1 MDKAEGGEKMP
12 GKNFRK
18 YCELKAR
25 IAPFELKTDAET
37 VKTVSIIN
45 VLLERTLNVDAGA
58 STEGRFGM
66 SPGQTLE
73 NYIGR
78 AEKYIAALER
88 GKYPLK
94 GKATEPGKAL
104 VDHSFIVK
112 DGRVHLFYN
121 RDFVGYEWD
130 TMPVNTVGH
139 AVTDD
144 LVNWTWEAPVVS
156 VDPSKFEN
164 YQVWS
169 PGVAEKDGRYY
180 MYYTG
185 VNYNVAQAICVAV
198 SDDLYHWEQPEDG
211 AVNPVVKPGAW
222 CPWDESR
229 WSDCRDSMVFV
240 DNDGTAYMYYCTS
253 KYVDVPDGAVEGE
266 WTGRGNENR
275 PARTAVGIAS
285 SNDMIHW
292 RDRGAYTF
300 DICDI
305 TLESPFVLRRGN
317 KYYMFYTNCGHGTAY
332 AVSDDPISGW
342 KSLGMLMPWK
352 IPPEC
357 PANVP
362 SCAEVFEFKGE
373 WYISSCLREPG
384 CEQYLELFRLTWN
397 EDGTVTVGERIE

>member
-1 MDKAEGGEKMP
+1 MP
-12 GKNFRK
+12 GTNFK
-18 YCELKAR
+18 KFCELKAR
-25 IAPFELKTDAET
+25 IAPFELKTDTET
-37 VKTVSIIN
+37 VKTVSIVN
-45 VLLERTLNVDAGA
+45 VLLERMLNVDAGA

-73 NYIGR
+73 NYMGR
-78 AEKYIAALER
+78 AEKYIDALER
-88 GKYPLK
+88 GEYPLK

-104 VDHSFIVK
+104 VDHSFVEK
-112 DGRVHLFYN
+112 DGRMHLFYN

-144 LVNWTWEAPVVS
+144 LVNWTWEAPVLS
-156 VDPSKFEN
+156 VDSARFEN

-169 PGVAEKDGRYY
+169 PGVVEKNGTYY

-185 VNYNVAQAICVAV
+185 VNYNCAQAICLAI
-198 SDDLYHWEQPEDG
+198 SRDLYHWEKYGDG
-211 AVNPVVKPGAW
+211 PVVKPG
-222 CPWDESR
+222 PWGSWTPER

-240 DNDGTAYMYYCTS
+240 DNDGTAYMYYCTARRR
-253 KYVDVPDGAVEGE
+253 PDGGME
-266 WTGRGNENR
+266 
-275 PARTAVGIAS
+275 TAVGVAS
-285 SNDMIHW
+285 STDMVNW
-292 RDRGAYTF
+292 TDRGAYTF

-305 TLESPFVLRRGN
+305 TLESPFVLRRGD

-342 KSLGMLMPWK
+342 QSLGMLLPYS

-362 SCAEVFEFKGE
+362 SCAEVFEFKGQ

-397 EDGTVTVGERIE
+397 SDGTVTVGERVE

>member
-1 MDKAEGGEKMP
+1 MP
-12 GKNFRK
+12 GTNFK
-18 YCELKAR
+18 KFCELKAR
-25 IAPFELKTDAET
+25 IAPFELKTDTET
-37 VKTVSIIN
+37 VKTVSIVN
-45 VLLERTLNVDAGA
+45 VLLERMLNVDAGA

-73 NYIGR
+73 NYMGR
-78 AEKYIAALER
+78 AEKYIDALER
-88 GKYPLK
+88 GEYPLK

-104 VDHSFIVK
+104 VDHSFVEK
-112 DGRVHLFYN
+112 DGRMHLFYN

-144 LVNWTWEAPVVS
+144 LVNWTWEAPVLS
-156 VDPSKFEN
+156 VDSARFEN

-169 PGVAEKDGRYY
+169 PGVVEKNGTYY

-185 VNYNVAQAICVAV
+185 VNYNCAQAICLAT
-198 SDDLYHWEQPEDG
+198 SRDLYHWEKYGDG
-211 AVNPVVKPGAW
+211 PVVKPG
-222 CPWDESR
+222 PWGSWTPER

-240 DNDGTAYMYYCTS
+240 DNDGTAYMYYCTARRR
-253 KYVDVPDGAVEGE
+253 PDGGME
-266 WTGRGNENR
+266 
-275 PARTAVGIAS
+275 TAVGVAS
-285 SNDMIHW
+285 STDMVNW
-292 RDRGAYTF
+292 TDRGAYTF

-305 TLESPFVLRRGN
+305 TLESPFVLRRGD

-342 KSLGMLMPWK
+342 QSLGMLLPYS

-362 SCAEVFEFKGE
+362 SCAEVFEFKGQ

-397 EDGTVTVGERIE
+397 SDGTVTVGERVE

>member
-1 MDKAEGGEKMP
+1 MP
-12 GKNFRK
+12 GTNFK
-18 YCELKAR
+18 KFCELKAR

-37 VKTVSIIN
+37 VKTVSIVN
-45 VLLERTLNVDAGA
+45 VLLERMLNVDAGA

-73 NYIGR
+73 NYMGR
-78 AEKYIAALER
+78 AEKYIDALER
-88 GKYPLK
+88 GEYPLK

-104 VDHSFIVK
+104 VDHSFVEK
-112 DGRVHLFYN
+112 DGRMHLFYN

-144 LVNWTWEAPVVS
+144 LVNWTWEAPVLS
-156 VDPSKFEN
+156 VDSARFEN

-169 PGVAEKDGRYY
+169 PGVVEKNGTYY

-185 VNYNVAQAICVAV
+185 VNYNCAQAICLAI
-198 SDDLYHWEQPEDG
+198 SRDLYHWEKYGDG
-211 AVNPVVKPGAW
+211 PVVKPG
-222 CPWDESR
+222 PWGSWTPER

-240 DNDGTAYMYYCTS
+240 DNDGTAYMYYCTARRR
-253 KYVDVPDGAVEGE
+253 PDGGME
-266 WTGRGNENR
+266 
-275 PARTAVGIAS
+275 TAVGVAS
-285 SNDMIHW
+285 STDMVNW
-292 RDRGAYTF
+292 TDRGAYTF

-305 TLESPFVLRRGN
+305 TLESPFVLRRGD

-342 KSLGMLMPWK
+342 QSLGMLLPYS

-362 SCAEVFEFKGE
+362 SCAEVFEFKGQ

-397 EDGTVTVGERIE
+397 SDGTVTVGERVE

>member
-1 MDKAEGGEKMP
+1 MP
-12 GKNFRK
+12 GTNFIK
-18 YCELKAR
+18 FSELKAR

-37 VKTVSIIN
+37 VKTVSIVN
-45 VLLERTLNVDAGA
+45 VLLERMLNVDAGA

-73 NYIGR
+73 NYMGR
-78 AEKYIAALER
+78 AEKYIDALER
-88 GKYPLK
+88 GEYPLK

-104 VDHSFIVK
+104 VDHSFVEK
-112 DGRVHLFYN
+112 DGRMHLFYN

-144 LVNWTWEAPVVS
+144 LVNWTWEAPVLS
-156 VDPSKFEN
+156 VDPAKFEN

-169 PGVAEKDGRYY
+169 PGVVEKNGTYY

-185 VNYNVAQAICVAV
+185 VNYNCAQAICLAT
-198 SDDLYHWEQPEDG
+198 SRDLYHWEKYGDG
-211 AVNPVVKPGAW
+211 PVVKPG
-222 CPWDESR
+222 PWGSWTPER

-240 DNDGTAYMYYCTS
+240 DNDGTAYMYYCTARRR
-253 KYVDVPDGAVEGE
+253 PDGGME
-266 WTGRGNENR
+266 
-275 PARTAVGIAS
+275 TAVGVAS
-285 SNDMIHW
+285 STDMVNW
-292 RDRGAYTF
+292 TDRGAYTF

-342 KSLGMLMPWK
+342 QSLGMLLPYS

-362 SCAEVFEFKGE
+362 SCAEVFEFKGQ

-397 EDGTVTVGERIE
+397 SDGTVTVGERVE

>member
-1 MDKAEGGEKMP
+1 M
-12 GKNFRK
+12 
-18 YCELKAR
+18 
-25 IAPFELKTDAET
+25 
-37 VKTVSIIN
+37 
-45 VLLERTLNVDAGA
+45 LLERMLNVDAGA

-73 NYIGR
+73 NYMGR
-78 AEKYIAALER
+78 AEKYIDALER
-88 GKYPLK
+88 GEYPLK

-104 VDHSFIVK
+104 VDHSFVEK
-112 DGRVHLFYN
+112 DGRMHLFYN

-144 LVNWTWEAPVVS
+144 LVNWTWEAPVLS
-156 VDPSKFEN
+156 VDSARFEN

-169 PGVAEKDGRYY
+169 PGVVEKNGTYY

-185 VNYNVAQAICVAV
+185 VNYNCAQAICLAI
-198 SDDLYHWEQPEDG
+198 SRDLYHWEKYGDG
-211 AVNPVVKPGAW
+211 PVVKPG
-222 CPWDESR
+222 PWGSWTPER

-240 DNDGTAYMYYCTS
+240 DNDGTAYMYYCTARRR
-253 KYVDVPDGAVEGE
+253 PDGGME
-266 WTGRGNENR
+266 
-275 PARTAVGIAS
+275 TAVGVAS
-285 SNDMIHW
+285 STDMVNW
-292 RDRGAYTF
+292 TDRGAYTF

-305 TLESPFVLRRGN
+305 TLESPFVLRRGD

-342 KSLGMLMPWK
+342 QSLGMLLPYS

-362 SCAEVFEFKGE
+362 SCAEVFEFKGQ

-397 EDGTVTVGERIE
+397 SDGTVTVGERVE